1 MEKREKKEKKVRN
14 IKKFGAGKNTSSLLF
29 ALLALVLTIIAFGGL
44 LFLQSLFKEDVTY
57 KAVVVAKADIP
68 ENEIITTDNATT
80 YFEIKNMNI
89 LDTMA
94 GSMSSIDEILGGQ
107 AKVPMYAGEIITAK
121 DFRMDEDTS
130 ASFENPVEIS
140 ISVGDVASSDGGK
153 IRAGDVVNI
162 SLMFDRQQ
170 LGLNDSLQS
179 VTSNTSLFVIP
190 EDETE
195 DEETIE
201 DDFFFEDEEDLLD
214 EELESEDNEEE
225 SDSFVSDKVETVS
238 NHIKELS
245 TNDLTSNENKDYV
258 FNYYAEYVLQNV
270 RVIKALDDAGTEIA
284 PTDTTSVASILVFV
298 IEKDQELAVNNAIS
312 NCANIRVSKVIS
324 KEVNEIKTA
333 DSTEENTDDVDETE
347 AENVDAT
354 ETVEESEALLAPTED
369 VMPEAEEI
377 GEELQ
382 GE

>member
-1 MEKREKKEKKVRN
+1 MEKREKKERNVRN
-14 IKKFGAGKNTSSLLF
+14 IKKVGAGKNASSLLF
-29 ALLALVLTIIAFGGL
+29 ALLALVLTILAFGGL

-57 KAVVVAKADIP
+57 RAVIVAKADIP

-89 LDTMA
+89 LDTMD

-121 DFRMDEDTS
+121 DFRMNEDTS

-140 ISVGDVASSDGGK
+140 VSVGDVASSDGGK
-153 IRAGDVVNI
+153 IRAGDIVNI

-190 EDETE
+190 ENETE

-225 SDSFVSDKVETVS
+225 SDSFVSDKVGTVS

-245 TNDLTSNENKDYV
+245 TNDLTDSENEDYV
-258 FNYYAEYVLQNV
+258 FNYYAKYVLQNV
-270 RVIKALDDAGTEIA
+270 RVIKALDDAGIEIA

-324 KEVNEIKTA
+324 KEVNEIKT
-333 DSTEENTDDVDETE
+333 STSSEENTVDENKTE
-347 AENVDAT
+347 TENVDVA
-354 ETVEESEALLAPTED
+354 EKAEDSEALFSPTED
-369 VMPEAEEI
+369 VMPTVEET
-377 GEELQ
+377 GEKIQ